1 MPFTFKNF
9 TFVKVSGKVILK
21 MHVRHQHVF
30 LQQTLNVKS
39 VSKASVRPVISFALA
54 LGFS

>member
-1 MPFTFKNF
+1 MPFFFKNF

-21 MHVRHQHVF
+21 MHVRYVF

-39 VSKASVRPVISFALA
+39 VSKASVRPMISFTLA
-54 LGFS
+54 TGFS